1 MVKFKTVNLLVKYC
15 VLLLIVILSQVC
27 LLTYNHKDSFVNLE
41 PDKTLTDMRKNLTEF
56 PTNPLIERKNRH
68 LLDDIGDLDRY
79 QRIRDI
85 CDKQKIDRGSKNL
98 DTLYLSTDKR
108 FHQRVQLKNFL
119 VDQNRGIM
127 FYFNR
132 GVDAR
137 YWSGIFPSVLNQ
149 TNNTSSLKIMSPRSE
164 NQFLEAKENFAKVL
178 LGSTHLFNSID
189 RKTPTTLKNKLP
201 LMTLN
206 RLNQC

>member
-41 PDKTLTDMRKNLTEF
+41 PDKTLTDMRKNSAEF
-56 PTNPLIERKNRH
+56 PTQPLIEQKNRH
-68 LLDDIGDLDRY
+68 LLVDIGDLDRY

-164 NQFLEAKENFAKVL
+164 NQFLEAKEKFANVL
-178 LGSTHLFNSID
+178 LGSTHLFNSSIE
-189 RKTPTTLKNKLP
+189 
-201 LMTLN
+201 
-206 RLNQC
+206 RLFLLFLSAKQTCRS

>member
-149 TNNTSSLKIMSPRSE
+149 TTNNTSSLRIMTPRSE
-164 NQFLEAKENFAKVL
+164 NQFLEAKEKFANVL
-178 LGSTHLFNSID
+178 LGLIYLFM
-189 RKTPTTLKNKLP
+189 L
-201 LMTLN
+201 
-206 RLNQC
+206 

>member
-41 PDKTLTDMRKNLTEF
+41 PDKTLTDMRKNLTDS
-56 PTNPLIERKNRH
+56 PTHPLTERKNRH

-108 FHQRVQLKNFL
+108 FHQRVQLK
-119 VDQNRGIM
+119 I
-127 FYFNR
+127 
-132 GVDAR
+132 
-137 YWSGIFPSVLNQ
+137 
-149 TNNTSSLKIMSPRSE
+149 
-164 NQFLEAKENFAKVL
+164 
-178 LGSTHLFNSID
+178 
-189 RKTPTTLKNKLP
+189 
-201 LMTLN
+201 
-206 RLNQC
+206 

>member
-41 PDKTLTDMRKNLTEF
+41 PDKTLTDMRKNSAEF
-56 PTNPLIERKNRH
+56 PTHPLIERKNRH

-79 QRIRDI
+79 QRIRDL

-164 NQFLEAKENFAKVL
+164 NQFLEAKEKFANVL
-178 LGSTHLFNSID
+178 LGSTHLFNSSIE
-189 RKTPTTLKNKLP
+189 RLFLLFLKKLSS
-201 LMTLN
+201 MTLN
-206 RLNQC
+206 